1 MSRYRVNA
9 AASGPPPPPPPPGRN
24 TNGSSNSSNIAASSR
39 PLPPGPP
46 LTKANI
52 NKLMKNNPQDVNNGI
67 GSQMSNVAIRRK
79 GAEIKKLGIKD
90 ASKDVEWASDLGHD
104 LDAVKFAPV
113 QIKDKFALSLFI
125 LQLLVLA
132 VLFVIVWSD
141 GDTTQVMGTALSKTT
156 AVKVFG
162 SACGFAIVFSGFWLM
177 LLKIFINK
185 AVIMTFA
192 MAILILGGISGIAA
206 HQGQIGWAIFW
217 GVILFIFGYYF
228 YLIRKRIKFATL
240 MLKAAIDVVFQF
252 KSTLAVA
259 YGAMLVLCLWLLFW
273 SFCYLTIWP
282 YFNNN
287 PFVGGALLMS
297 LFWTAQVIKNVVH
310 VTVAGTTAYW
320 YFCYD
325 CMPPNPTGKALFR
338 TLTVNLGSISLGSM
352 ITSIIKT
359 IRIILEGLRRSNDG
373 NPSFTVIMAGF
384 TLKWV
389 ECIARYFNAYAFTY
403 IAIYGKNF
411 TSSAKKT
418 WDLMQNCGLDA
429 IINDDIIGGT
439 IMFSACIVAALTGF
453 CGALWAVFTGI
464 DNWFWGVGFP
474 CSLVG
479 FVLGV
484 LTFNVVESAVLSI
497 YVCFAEDPD
506 ALYYNDR
513 GLYEKLTDAQEMGVI
528 ADIDSESS
536 TESDDT
542 SLGDF
547 TTSEDEEE
555 MRNRDNFDDLTPEQ
569 LAEISSDD
577 EEQGL
582 LDDDEKKKK
591 KKWYQRVGGAAAGAV
606 SGVVGFFTG

>member
-240 MLKAAIDVVFQF
+240 MLKAAIDVVLTSFF
-252 KSTLAVA
+252 RSSVRFNFISFGAIAPLYIHVA
-259 YGAMLVLCLWLLFW
+259 NFGAMPVK
-273 SFCYLTIWP
+273 
-282 YFNNN
+282 
-287 PFVGGALLMS
+287 V
-297 LFWTAQVIKNVVH
+297 
-310 VTVAGTTAYW
+310 
-320 YFCYD
+320 
-325 CMPPNPTGKALFR
+325 
-338 TLTVNLGSISLGSM
+338 
-352 ITSIIKT
+352 
-359 IRIILEGLRRSNDG
+359 
-373 NPSFTVIMAGF
+373 
-384 TLKWV
+384 
-389 ECIARYFNAYAFTY
+389 
-403 IAIYGKNF
+403 
-411 TSSAKKT
+411 
-418 WDLMQNCGLDA
+418 
-429 IINDDIIGGT
+429 
-439 IMFSACIVAALTGF
+439 
-453 CGALWAVFTGI
+453 
-464 DNWFWGVGFP
+464 
-474 CSLVG
+474 
-479 FVLGV
+479 
-484 LTFNVVESAVLSI
+484 
-497 YVCFAEDPD
+497 
-506 ALYYNDR
+506 
-513 GLYEKLTDAQEMGVI
+513 
-528 ADIDSESS
+528 
-536 TESDDT
+536 
-542 SLGDF
+542 
-547 TTSEDEEE
+547 
-555 MRNRDNFDDLTPEQ
+555 DDL
-569 LAEISSDD
+569 
-577 EEQGL
+577 
-582 LDDDEKKKK
+582 
-591 KKWYQRVGGAAAGAV
+591 
-606 SGVVGFFTG
+606 